1 MSLLTTTRFNNHELI
16 GCNRFS
22 DFGKLVRVLSWV
34 LRFVYKSRSSHSKI
48 NKVLSAEELK
58 KLFYGKYLM
67 LKIREQEQ
75 VILDLLSCRS
85 LSLAA
90 LLSIRADTDSRTG
103 YVLLS
108 LWQAGVGSIE

>member
-1 MSLLTTTRFNNHELI
+1 MKSMSLLTTTRFNNHELI

-58 KLFYGKYLM
+58 KVRFNLLRCVQIEYFEKEITDLGQGKIV
-67 LKIREQEQ
+67 LKYSRIYKLSPFIEN
-75 VILDLLSCRS
+75 DGLLKMH
-85 LSLAA
+85 
-90 LLSIRADTDSRTG
+90 
-103 YVLLS
+103 
-108 LWQAGVGSIE
+108 